1 MGTIYEDV
9 EALKEQMTQA
19 QNDILALQGEVSAPT
34 ALTENTN
41 LNDLGVGTY
50 YIPTVAVSATISN
63 KPVSTTSNAAIIV
76 LNGAADG
83 ELQQWY
89 FINTKNTTHNNKIY
103 HRYYYDNAWSEWQ
116 TGYLK
121 DDDSGWLDLPLA
133 SGVTEHNASNFPCR
147 YRKIGNR
154 VWIEGCVKG
163 FSEVEK
169 VVATIPAGFRPSKPF
184 YMQNAT
190 NGGNV
195 DTFNVQATSG
205 QIQRVSTTLSNVA
218 ADNYHFINMSYLV
231 D

>member
-1 MGTIYEDV
+1 MAQAQQDIVNLQDEV
-9 EALKEQMTQA
+9 RAPEALA
-19 QNDILALQGEVSAPT
+19 
-34 ALTENTN
+34 ENAN

-50 YIPTVAVSATISN
+50 YIPTVTISATISN
-63 KPVSTTSNAAIIV
+63 KPINTTSNAAIIV

-103 HRYYYDNAWSEWQ
+103 HRYYYDGEWSAWE

-121 DDDSGWLDLPLA
+121 QDDSGWIDLPLA
-133 SGVTEHNASNFPCR
+133 SGVTEHNSASFPCR

-154 VWIEGCVKG
+154 VRVEGCVRG
-163 FSEVEK
+163 F
-169 VVATIPAGFRPSKPF
+169 ATATKTIATLPAGYRPSKPF
-184 YMQNAT
+184 YTQGAT

-195 DTFNVQATSG
+195 DTFNVQSG
-205 QIQRVSTTLSNVA
+205 GAIERVSTTLANLS
-218 ADNYHFINMSYLV
+218 ADNYHFINMEFYV

>member
-1 MGTIYEDV
+1 MATVYERVDAL
-9 EALKEQMTQA
+9 EAAMTTMQS
-19 QNDILALQGEVSAPT
+19 QVSALQGEVTPPI
-34 ALTENTN
+34 ALEANAD
-41 LNDLGVGTY
+41 LNNLGVGTY
-50 YIPTVAVSATISN
+50 YIPTVEISATVLN

-89 FINTKNTTHNNKIY
+89 FINTKNTTHNNKVY
-103 HRYYYDNAWSEWQ
+103 HRYYYDDEWSAWE

-133 SGVTEHNASNFPCR
+133 SGITEHNATAFPCR

-154 VWIEGCVKG
+154 VWIEGCVTG
-163 FSEVEK
+163 FSEVNK
-169 VVATIPAGFRPSKPF
+169 VVATIPAGFRPCKPF

-190 NGGNV
+190 NGGNT

-205 QIQRVSTTLSNVA
+205 QIERVSTTLANLA
-218 ADNYHFINMSYLV
+218 TTNYHFINMSYLIN
-231 D
+231 